1 MSKKPTP
8 RKSSKTKK
16 TPRVSRNTFVTKS
29 GQVVKLNRTLTEKIR
44 SRRDARAK
52 RRAERLVGMPKS
64 RVKRFF
70 YRLHP
75 KRLYKY
81 WFSREGGIMALKL
94 AGLAILAVFLL
105 MIGLFAYYRKD
116 LPNLKDIS
124 GSNLGGSMRYYDK
137 SGQVLLY
144 EDFDAV
150 KRVVVKDEDISP
162 YVKQATVAIEDKDFY
177 KHGGFDVRGISRA
190 AFSNVTGSGGAK
202 QGGSTITQ
210 QLVRLTQKGVGQDQ
224 TYQRKL
230 KELILSIELERSY
243 NKKEILAGYLNAAPY
258 GNVHYGVESST
269 RDYFQKSAK
278 DLTLDEAAFLAA
290 IPKSPSF
297 YSPYG
302 PRYNPEA
309 LTDRMHYILDQ
320 MEEQGMITTKQL
332 DEAKKVNT
340 LAKVKQVQ
348 QKYAGIKAPYFVRLA
363 KAQLEEKYSK
373 ETVNRGGWKVTTSL
387 DLPLQEE
394 AERQVANGYRNV
406 TRAGFDNVA
415 FAATDVTTGQMV
427 AVVGGI
433 DFTNKEFGEN
443 NYAHWRLPPG
453 SSFKPYDYLSVI
465 ENTNDFGAGSV
476 LYDTQGKL
484 DGYPCTNK
492 TNPKAKQGGNCL
504 WNYDFRY
511 PGPMTLRYA
520 LGGSRNV
527 PAVKSML
534 TAGIPKTIETAEKLG
549 LSSGYKCYKQGI
561 EDVQTA
567 KESDESACYSSSAIG
582 DGAYLYLDEHVHA
595 YATISN
601 NGKKLP
607 MTYITK
613 IEDSSNK
620 VIDEWKPD
628 KGEQVVRPDSAYIV
642 ADMMADPNAS
652 YFTNKPHRY
661 NGWEFSLKTGTTNDS
676 KDGWLMGFSTKYAA
690 GVWVGHHTRQVE
702 TRAFMETMTQPI
714 WQGWM
719 NAVHNNIPPTKREKP
734 AGVQTLPAYVV
745 RQHVGL
751 GSREPSPAND
761 LYPSWYKKA
770 QKKTGEKKTIDIVS
784 NKLATECTPA
794 RAKKDIV
801 EDANSYSSDKYIGG
815 NSGANTQE
823 KDDIHKCED
832 VKPTVTLISS
842 PATCTSSCMIVA
854 SIGQGTHPVSGGQH
868 GGGVVNLIIDGQ
880 VVQSFPANA
889 GTMNLSFNYSGTG
902 PKTVTL
908 EIVDSV
914 LYDSSDAT
922 TISFDKA
929 SSEIPPSSSSVSIK
943 TPENGDDLGPG
954 SGQTTVGIS
963 WTGGNGTYVVTLD
976 GNTVCTTNE
985 KSCSI
990 QVGGAAGSSHIITVS
1005 SDGKSDSVTVK
1016 R

>member
-1 MSKKPTP
+1 MKKKPTA
-8 RKSSKTKK
+8 RKSAGANRKLGRNKK
-16 TPRVSRNTFVTKS
+16 NTFITKS
-29 GQVVKLNRTLTEKIR
+29 GQAIKLNRSLGQKIMAR
-44 SRRDARAK
+44 KDARA
-52 RRAERLVGMPKS
+52 RRKAERLVGMPKS
-64 RVKRFF
+64 RIKRFF
-70 YRLHP
+70 FRLQP

-81 WFSREGGIMALKL
+81 WFSREGGIMALKIL
-94 AGLAILAVFLL
+94 GIAIIAGFLL
-105 MIGLFAYYRKD
+105 LIGLFAYYRKD

-124 GSNLGGSMRYYDK
+124 GSNLGGSNRYYDK
-137 SGQVLLY
+137 TGQILLW

-150 KRVVVKDEDISP
+150 KRVPVKEAEISQFVKD
-162 YVKQATVAIEDKDFY
+162 ATVAIEDKDFY

-190 AFSNVTGSGGAK
+190 AVKNVTGGGDSR

-210 QLVRLTQKGVGQDQ
+210 QLVRLTQKGVGQEQ

-243 NKKEILAGYLNAAPY
+243 NKNEILTGYLNSAPY
-258 GNVHYGVESST
+258 GNVQYGVESST

-278 DLTLDEAAFLAA
+278 DLTLDEAVFLAA

-309 LTDRMHYILDQ
+309 LVGRQHYILDL
-320 MEEQGMITTKQL
+320 MEQQGMITTQQR
-332 DEAKKVNT
+332 DEAKKVDT
-340 LAKVKQVQ
+340 LAKVKEVKP
-348 QKYAGIKAPYFVRLA
+348 KYEGMKAPYFVLLA
-363 KAQLEEKYSK
+363 KSQLEEKYSK
-373 ETVNRGGWKVTTSL
+373 DTVNRGGWKVTTSL

-415 FAATDVTTGQMV
+415 FAASDVTTGQMV

-433 DFTNKEFGEN
+433 DFANKEFGEN

-465 ENTNDFGAGSV
+465 ENTENFGAGSV
-476 LYDTQGKL
+476 LYDTQGPL
-484 DGYPCTNK
+484 EGYPCTNK
-492 TNPKAKQGGNCL
+492 TNPKANAGGNCL
-504 WNYDFRY
+504 WDFDFRY

-534 TAGIPKTIETAEKLG
+534 IAGVDKTVETANKLG
-549 LSSGYKCYKQGI
+549 LNSGYKCYQPGV
-561 EDVQTA
+561 EDVNFA
-567 KESDESACYSSSAIG
+567 KQSEEAQCYSSSAIG

-595 YATISN
+595 YATISR
-601 NGKKLP
+601 NGNKLP
-607 MTYITK
+607 MTYIVK
-613 IEDSSNK
+613 IEDSANK
-620 VIDEWKPD
+620 IVDEWKQD

-661 NGWEFSLKTGTTNDS
+661 KGWEYSLKTGTTNDS

-690 GVWVGHHTRQVE
+690 GVWVGHHTRRVE
-702 TRAFMETMTQPI
+702 TRSFMETMTQPI

-719 NAVHNNIPPTKREKP
+719 NAVHDPIPPVKREKP

-761 LYPSWYKKA
+761 LYPSWYKKTT
-770 QKKTGEKKTIDIVS
+770 KKAGEKKTIDIVS

-794 RAKKDIV
+794 RAKKETV
-801 EDANSYSSDKYIGG
+801 EDANSF
-815 NSGANTQE
+815 SGDRYVGTGAANTNE
-823 KDDIHKCED
+823 KDDIHKCSD
-832 VKPTVTLISS
+832 AKPTITITSS
-842 PATCTSSCMIVA
+842 PPTCTTSCNIVV
-854 SIGQGTHPVSGGQH
+854 SVGQGTHAIAGGSH
-868 GGGVVNLIIDGQ
+868 GGTVNIIIDGQ
-880 VVQSFPANA
+880 VVQSFPASA
-889 GTMNLSFNYSGTG
+889 GSMSLSFSHSGTG
-902 PKTVTL
+902 AKSVTA

-914 LYDSSDAT
+914 LYDSSAAT
-922 TISFDKA
+922 TINFQAPAAEVSAISITK
-929 SSEIPPSSSSVSIK
+929 PPNGSTGAILVKWSGGTGPFTLKLDGGEVCVNTNSRECLINVS
-943 TPENGDDLGPG
+943 DGPG
-954 SGQTTVGIS
+954 TTHTIS
-963 WTGGNGTYVVTLD
+963 VT
-976 GNTVCTTNE
+976 
-985 KSCSI
+985 
-990 QVGGAAGSSHIITVS
+990 GSSG
-1005 SDGKSDSVTVK
+1005 SDTKTFK
-1016 R
+1016 E